1 MIVVI
6 DYGLGN
12 LRSVAKAL
20 EICGA
25 QVRITG
31 EPLAIKNADALV
43 LPGVGAFDRG
53 MENLHKR
60 GIVSVLL
67 KAIKEG
73 KPLLGIC
80 LGLQLLFTRSEEGG
94 VYEGLDV
101 VKGEVKKFRKVA
113 KIPHMGWNNV
123 KFKRQKAKGKIDI
136 FDGIPDNSYFYF
148 VHSYY
153 ANPEEKDI
161 IATTTI
167 YGGEFTSAI
176 ARNNLWGVQFH
187 PEKSGDLGL
196 RILKNFIRIIDKC

>member
-1 MIVVI
+1 LIVVI